1 MKNKI
6 LYTFIFLAFAFL
18 LATNEAEAQYASVCF
33 YDDINFQGRPFCVA
47 DGFRVDQLSTYD
59 MNNKISSVY
68 FYRST
73 HIRLCD
79 GNFMI
84 GLCIDLN
91 TSTPKLQRYLFND
104 KASSLEVAYSNYP
117 PPPPPPNPPPYPN
130 PGKACFLEH
139 ANFQGRQI
147 CLHRGQSISNLSAYQ
162 FNDIISSLTLSQ
174 QGRVT
179 VCEHDNFGGAC
190 RNFYE
195 SIRDLSPFGLNDT
208 ISSVRF
214 D

>member
-6 LYTFIFLAFAFL
+6 IYTFIFLAFAL
-18 LATNEAEAQYASVCF
+18 ILTIDDAEAQYASVCF
-33 YDDINFQGRPFCVA
+33 YDDVNFQGRPFCVA
-47 DGFRVDQLSTYD
+47 DGFRADQLSTYD

-68 FYRST
+68 FYRPT
-73 HIRLCD
+73 RVRLCD
-79 GNFMI
+79 GKWMI
-84 GLCIDLN
+84 GLCVDLDSSAPN
-91 TSTPKLQRYLFND
+91 LQRYFFND
-104 KASSLEVAYSNYP
+104 KASSLAVEFSHYPPNP
-117 PPPPPPNPPPYPN
+117 PPPPPPNH
-130 PGKACFLEH
+130 GEACFFEH

-147 CLHRGQSISNLSAYQ
+147 CLRRGQAISSLSAYQ
-162 FNDIISSLTLSQ
+162 FNDIMSSLTLSE

-195 SIRDLSPFGLNDT
+195 SIRDLSVFGLNDT